1 MNMIGYKRQVVAQH
15 ERVLVLRNGVLD
27 QVLGP
32 GVYRWLDI
40 VGSLEFETFDLT
52 DPELAHP
59 HAEVFRKE
67 SSTLWNL
74 WVETVETGEHEAGLI
89 YLDGQLTRLIPPMSR
104 RFYWKGPVEVRVERI
119 DLTEGA
125 AVGAEVME
133 RIRRMRHRD
142 GWTRAAAEYRAKARS
157 AGSKLPGAEFLDNII
172 EEEIADHETGLLL
185 LDGRLVGTLEPG
197 VHAFWN
203 FDRNVQV
210 ELTDLRL
217 QELEVQGQEILT
229 RDKVSLR
236 INLSAQY
243 RVMDPVQVRAGL
255 PKHKDFLYRELQFG
269 LRRAISDRTLD
280 ELLERKGTTEQ
291 EVLVAI
297 RERAEPHG
305 IAIESLGIKDV
316 ILPGDMKQI
325 LNQVVEA
332 EKAAQANL
340 IRRRE
345 ETAATRSLLNT
356 AKLMDQ
362 NPVLLR
368 LKELEALE
376 RVTERVGNLTVF
388 GGMESLLQGLVR
400 IEAPKGG

>member
-1 MNMIGYKRQVVAQH
+1 MNIMGYKRQVVAQH
-15 ERVLVLRNGVLD
+15 ERVLVLKNGVLE

-74 WVETVETGEHEAGLI
+74 WVETVETGEHEAGLV

-119 DLTEGA
+119 DLTEGV
-125 AVGAEVME
+125 AVGPEVMD

-142 GWTRAAAEYRAKARS
+142 GWTRAPAEYRAKARS
-157 AGSKLPGAEFLDNII
+157 AGSKLPGAEFLDDII

-185 LDGRLVGTLEPG
+185 LDGRLVGILEPG

-217 QELEVQGQEILT
+217 QEIEVQGQEILT

-243 RVMDPVQVRAGL
+243 RVMDPVRLRAGL

-297 RERAEPHG
+297 RERADPHG
-305 IAIESLGIKDV
+305 ITIESLGIKDV

-376 RVTERVGNLTVF
+376 RVTERVGSLTVF

-400 IEAPKGG
+400 IEAPKG

>member
-1 MNMIGYKRQVVAQH
+1 MRIMGYKRQVVAQH
-15 ERVLVLRNGVLD
+15 ERALVLKNGMLE

-32 GVYRWLDI
+32 GVYHWVDLAGALA
-40 VGSLEFETFDLT
+40 VEVYDLT
-52 DPELAHP
+52 NPELSHP

-67 SSTLWNL
+67 VATLWNV
-74 WVETVETGEHEAGLI
+74 WVETVETAEQEAGLV
-89 YLDGQLTRLIPPMSR
+89 YLDGRLTTLIPPMSR
-104 RFYWKGPVEVRVERI
+104 RFYWKGPIEVRVERV
-119 DLTEGA
+119 DLSADLSVDAGL
-125 AVGAEVME
+125 ME
-133 RIRRMRHRD
+133 TIRRMRHRD
-142 GWTRAAAEYRAKARS
+142 AWSTASPALREKARTLGK
-157 AGSKLPGAEFLDNII
+157 APPGTEFLDNIL
-172 EEEIADHETGLLL
+172 EEEVADHEIGLLIQ
-185 LDGRLVGTLEPG
+185 DGRLVRTLAPG
-197 VHAFWN
+197 VHAFWS
-203 FDRNVQV
+203 FARNLQV
-210 ELTDLRL
+210 EVTDLRL

-236 INLSAQY
+236 INLSAHY
-243 RVMDPVQVRAGL
+243 RVADPVKVRAGL
-255 PKHKDFLYRELQFG
+255 PKYKDFLYRELQFG
-269 LRRAISDRTLD
+269 LRQAICDRTLD
-280 ELLERKGTTEQ
+280 ELLDQKGVTEQ
-291 EVLVAI
+291 GLLAGI
-297 RERAEPHG
+297 QERAEPYG
-305 IAIESLGIKDV
+305 IQVEALGIKDV

-376 RVTERVGNLTVF
+376 RVTERVGSLTVF

-400 IEAPKGG
+400 IEAPKG

>member
-1 MNMIGYKRQVVAQH
+1 MRIMGYKRQVVAQH
-15 ERVLVLRNGVLD
+15 ERALVLKNGMLE

-32 GVYRWLDI
+32 GVYHWVDLAGALAI
-40 VGSLEFETFDLT
+40 EVYDLT
-52 DPELAHP
+52 NPELSHA

-67 SSTLWNL
+67 AAALWNA
-74 WVETVETGEHEAGLI
+74 WVDAVETADREAGLV
-89 YLDGQLTRLIPPMSR
+89 YLEGRLTTLIPPMSR
-104 RFYWKGPVEVRVERI
+104 RFYWKGPIEVRVERV
-119 DLTEGA
+119 DLSA
-125 AVGAEVME
+125 DLAVDAELME
-133 RIRRMRHRD
+133 SIRRMRHRD
-142 GWTRAAAEYRAKARS
+142 AWTTASPALREKARTL
-157 AGSKLPGAEFLDNII
+157 GKVLPGTEFLDNIL
-172 EEEIADHETGLLL
+172 EEEVADHEIGLLIQ
-185 LDGRLVGTLEPG
+185 DGRLIRTLQPG
-197 VHAFWN
+197 VHAFWS
-203 FDRNVQV
+203 FARNLQV
-210 ELTDLRL
+210 EVTDLRL

-236 INLSAQY
+236 INLSAHY
-243 RVMDPVQVRAGL
+243 RVEDPVKVRAGL
-255 PKHKDFLYRELQFG
+255 PKYKDFLYRELQFG
-269 LRRAISDRTLD
+269 LRQAICDRTLD
-280 ELLERKGTTEQ
+280 ELLEQKGVTEQ
-291 EVLVAI
+291 GLLAGI
-297 RERAEPHG
+297 QERAEPYG
-305 IAIESLGIKDV
+305 IQVEALGIKDV

-376 RVTERVGNLTVF
+376 RVTERVGSLTVF

-400 IEAPKGG
+400 IEAPKG